1 LYNRND
7 CVRYSTKRISS
18 GQAQLAI
25 HPITGMP
32 DAAHDRGID
41 AALARIVASAGFR
54 SAPRL
59 ASFLRFVV
67 ETALSGQGDR
77 LKGYTIGVEAL
88 GRDPSFDP
96 QTDPIVRVEAGRL
109 RHALAHY
116 YAGAGRDE
124 PLVIVLPRGNYV
136 PMFHRAVAAGARSDD
151 WATLHGLLERLG
163 DLRRQLAAITAEIE
177 SAQALLERAARAP
190 QPLETDAIAVLRT
203 AHGRQA
209 RQIEQA
215 QGAAAARAR

>member
-1 LYNRND
+1 M
-7 CVRYSTKRISS
+7 
-18 GQAQLAI
+18 
-25 HPITGMP
+25 HPTIGTA
-32 DAAHDRGID
+32 DLSNSRGID
-41 AALARIVASAGFR
+41 AALGRIVASAGFR
-54 SAPRL
+54 SAPQL
-59 ASFLRFVV
+59 ASFLRYVV
-67 ETALSGQGDR
+67 ATALSGQGDR

-136 PMFHRAVAAGARSDD
+136 PVFHSAIAPDARGAD

-163 DLRRQLAAITAEIE
+163 DLRRQLGVITAEIE
-177 SAQALLERAARAP
+177 SAQALLERAAGAP
-190 QPLETDAIAVLRT
+190 QLLD
-203 AHGRQA
+203 
-209 RQIEQA
+209 
-215 QGAAAARAR
+215 

>member
-1 LYNRND
+1 
-7 CVRYSTKRISS
+7 
-18 GQAQLAI
+18 LAI
-25 HPITGMP
+25 HPIIGMP
-32 DAAHDRGID
+32 GATNNRSID

-136 PMFHRAVAAGARSDD
+136 PMFHRAVESGTRGDD
-151 WATLHGLLERLG
+151 WATLRGLLERLG
-163 DLRRQLAAITAEIE
+163 DVRRQLAAITAEIE

-203 AHGRQA
+203 AHGRQV
-209 RQIEQA
+209 QQA
-215 QGAAAARAR
+215 QGPAAARAR